1 MFRCLFQWLGLIALV
16 ASAAL
21 SAAQE
26 PTAQEL
32 PDDPNEGTD
41 ESAEQIAAE
50 PPAPVVDQSQT
61 ELEDYE
67 ASEQISEDLSVS
79 FPVDI

>member
-1 MFRCLFQWLGLIALV
+1 MLRRLGLLV
-16 ASAAL
+16 LLVCAPLAM
-21 SAAQE
+21 
-26 PTAQEL
+26 AQEL
-32 PDDPNEGTD
+32 PEDPNEN
-41 ESAEQIAAE
+41 AEKITAE

-61 ELEDYE
+61 ALEDYE

>member
-1 MFRCLFQWLGLIALV
+1 MLVRLSLLFLL
-16 ASAAL
+16 ASASL
-21 SAAQE
+21 T
-26 PTAQEL
+26 TAQEL
-32 PDDPNEGTD
+32 PEDPNESAD
-41 ESAEQIAAE
+41 EIAAE

-61 ELEDYE
+61 ALEDYE